1 MMMTE
6 AIGWFAA
13 IVLLSTI
20 GRQVYTQ
27 WRDGSSKGL
36 SNWIFVVTNAL
47 MLVTAALGQWIYLS
61 NKDRRVDF
69 TLPGDGRHSSKPAL
83 FFARNLEDDAEP
95 ANNRVAATE
104 ALAAGHLSADDDLPL
119 PRDIRTVF
127 EGGTFFLLLLG
138 ASLLSHDRNSPAD
151 RAGFRADAG
160 APADNALLGAMAYAA
175 WSGAARR

>member
-13 IVLLSTI
+13 VVLLSTI

-36 SNWIFVVTNAL
+36 SRWLFIGQITASIAFIVYSWLLANWVFVVTNAL

-69 TLPGDGRHSSKPAL
+69 APPGDGRHSSKPVL
-83 FFARNLEDDAEP
+83 FFARNLE
-95 ANNRVAATE
+95 
-104 ALAAGHLSADDDLPL
+104 
-119 PRDIRTVF
+119 
-127 EGGTFFLLLLG
+127 
-138 ASLLSHDRNSPAD
+138 
-151 RAGFRADAG
+151 
-160 APADNALLGAMAYAA
+160 
-175 WSGAARR
+175 